1 LAVVLFHFLLYEASG
16 NSLEEEEEKKA
27 STAEN
32 VVNVEEIDLTS
43 DNDDDSQ
50 GGVSELFDSSSKG
63 VYLALK

>member
-1 LAVVLFHFLLYEASG
+1 M
-16 NSLEEEEEKKA
+16 EEEEEKKA